1 MSGTIGTSLVGPADA
16 RVGGSGDAA
25 SLKAKSQTVAVA
37 AGHVI
42 NNWFVGPIV
51 PRGALL
57 LDVIVDSTDLDSNGT
72 PLITLATGV
81 AGTPAAYIAAST
93 VPRTGGRMRAD
104 VVGALPAVMTAD
116 TEIRST
122 IIAAAA
128 TAAAGTV
135 TITALFVPANG

>member
-25 SLKAKSQTVAVA
+25 SLKAKSQTVAIPSTYA
-37 AGHVI
+37 I

-57 LDVIVDSTDLDSNGT
+57 LDVIVDVTDIDTGGS
-72 PLITLATGV
+72 PLVTMATGV

-93 VPRTGGRMRAD
+93 TPRTGGRMRAD

-116 TEIRST
+116 TELRAT